1 MQLTRAPKLVIA
13 ATLLW
18 GAATPKPKVYWN
30 EEFGITV
37 PVPKSA
43 LLCVY
48 PDQHDHGPVFILGTT
63 DAKSCRDDIER
74 SRYIDVFA
82 SYQTEDTKRLRDF
95 LRSECVGVAGAPCGP
110 APDGLHVAGL
120 RSEAARVNRSDG
132 WIYVIVATRSGKPD
146 PAFDPTIPS
155 VNYDLSLHTTP
166 DHLEDDL
173 RVFRIVLRTI
183 RLSPP
188 PPVSAGRPITTH

>member
-13 ATLLW
+13 AALLW
-18 GAATPKPKVYWN
+18 GAATPKPKVYRN
-30 EEFGITV
+30 AEFGIAV

-48 PDQHDHGPVFILGTT
+48 PDQHDHGPVFFLGTT
-63 DAKSCRDDIER
+63 DAASCHHDIER
-74 SRYIDVFA
+74 HRYVNVFA

-95 LRSECVGVAGAPCGP
+95 LSSECVGVAGAPCGP

-132 WIYVIVATRSGKPD
+132 WIYVIVVTQAGTPD
-146 PAFDPTIPS
+146 PDFDPSVPS
-155 VNYDLSLHTTP
+155 VNFDLSLHTTP
-166 DHLEDDL
+166 DHFENDL
-173 RVFRIVLRTI
+173 RVFRIVLRAI

-188 PPVSAGRPITTH
+188 PPASAGRSITNH